1 MKLSVTKCFY
11 DISNNN
17 VYRKVGDVVEYPE
30 ERAKQ
35 IENRGYGKIIDQKPT
50 KIAPKTEKESEPK
63 KKDSLE
69 TKKER
74 KKN

>member
-17 VYRKVGDVVEYPE
+17 AYRKVGDVVEYPE
-30 ERAKQ
+30 ERAKE
-35 IENRGYGKIIDQKPT
+35 IENRGFGRIIEEKPT
-50 KIAPKTEKESEPK
+50 NVSPKVEKESETK

-74 KKN
+74 KKK

>member
-1 MKLSVTKCFY
+1 MKLSVNKCFI
-11 DISNNN
+11 DKDTNIFHN
-17 VYRKVGDVVEYPE
+17 VGEIVEYPE
-30 ERAKQ
+30 ERAKL

-50 KIAPKTEKESEPK
+50 KIAPKAEKESELE

-74 KKN
+74 KKK